1 MSRLRDFIIGLI
13 DGIKADLKLTITL
26 LIVFFVVAGI
36 FALFELTI

>member
-1 MSRLRDFIIGLI
+1 MSWLRDFIIGII
-13 DGIKADLKLTITL
+13 DSIKADLKLTIVL